1 MGFCSPLDSTTWD
14 SCTTWQRKYSGVDSS
29 KRQRLRCWRPMLR
42 WRNSAL
48 CEWEEDRK
56 QKLKLIF
63 RFEYNNWNQFDIEI
77 FNLLYSAIEM
87 KIDIV
92 ARYSPSAAM
101 TIWRRRELT
110 YGAKTVAASGL
121 SFECFSDLPDQR
133 HVKLSSDYREF
144 RA

>member
-1 MGFCSPLDSTTWD
+1 
-14 SCTTWQRKYSGVDSS
+14 
-29 KRQRLRCWRPMLR
+29 MLR

-48 CEWEEDRK
+48 CGWEEDGK
-56 QKLKLIF
+56 QELKLIF

-92 ARYSPSAAM
+92 AHHYSPYAAM

-110 YGAKTVAASGL
+110 YGAEMVAASGL